1 MSSNAYMDNTDQSLR
16 ENNEAM
22 FDAWLA
28 GRASHEA
35 DDCILTEGDVLSEY
49 RIVTFLGRGGCGE
62 VYSARHEKL
71 GSMAAIKILF
81 KDTPDM
87 RARFEREA
95 KILAEKRYREFP
107 QFIAYGEY
115 NGRPFLVEE
124 LLVSRELP
132 KEDKAVAEF
141 LIKVAT
147 AVGRLHGIG
156 FIHRD
161 IKPDNILWRK
171 SGEPVLIDMGLAC
184 MDGEGRKS
192 ATSLSIVDGKP
203 LAVGTPGYAAPEQL
217 IGGKVDA
224 ATDIHALGVLANAC
238 FSNRPSREWSRIIR
252 RSAST
257 LASQRYRSTDE
268 FIRAVKNRHRIR
280 NWAIGLSSIVAV
292 CAIVGVW
299 LKEAE
304 NVWWDH
310 AMKRAGRLYP
320 SDRSFSILPIDD
332 TELMPLDE
340 IGIAGWGMGGTDD
353 CPVVFVQKLAYS
365 GDFELQK
372 ELQSQLGATYG
383 GRTTVCEEEVTNSVL
398 RVEID
403 DWREGDRRLYTYR
416 KLFVSGNVIYQVSG
430 QTQMRTKDRDRV
442 KLKNVVESFKL
453 R

>member
-1 MSSNAYMDNTDQSLR
+1 MNEKEDLSG
-16 ENNEAM
+16 NEADT
-22 FDAWLA
+22 FDAWLSE
-28 GRASHEA
+28 RKPCDE
-35 DDCILTEGDVLSEY
+35 DDCLLREGAVLSEY
-49 RIVTFLGRGGCGE
+49 RIAAFLGRGGCGE

-71 GSMAAIKILF
+71 GSMAAVKILC
-81 KDTPDM
+81 KDTPSM
-87 RARFEREA
+87 RMRFEREA
-95 KILAEKRYREFP
+95 KILAERRYREFP

-115 NGRPFLVEE
+115 EGRPYLIEE
-124 LLVSRELP
+124 LLVPRDLP
-132 KEDKAVAEF
+132 NTDKEVSGF

-147 AVGRLHGIG
+147 AVGRLHGMG

-184 MDGEGRKS
+184 LDGDERKS
-192 ATSLSIVDGKP
+192 ATPVSIVDGRP

-238 FSNRPSREWSRIIR
+238 FENRPPSEWGRIIR

-257 LASQRYRSTDE
+257 LTSQRYRNTDE
-268 FIRAVKNRHRIR
+268 FIRAVKNRHRVR
-280 NWAIGLSSIVAV
+280 YWSIGISAVVAL
-292 CAIVGVW
+292 CAIVGVGIMS
-299 LKEAE
+299 AG
-304 NVWWDH
+304 NYWWDYS
-310 AMKRAGRLYP
+310 MKLSGRLYP
-320 SDRSFSILPIDD
+320 KDRSFSILPIDD

-353 CPVVFVQKLAYS
+353 CPVVFVQRLAYA

-383 GRTTVCEEEVTNSVL
+383 GRTTVCEEEVTKSVL

-403 DWREGDRRLYTYR
+403 DWREGERLLYTYR
-416 KLFVSGNVIYQVSG
+416 KLFVAGNVIYQVSG
-430 QTQMRTKDRDRV
+430 QTQMRTKARDRA
-442 KLKNVVESFKL
+442 KLKAVVDSFKL